1 MKQYDDTN
9 RGALFKNER
18 KEQESH
24 ADYRGSLNVD
34 GTDYW
39 VSSWIKTSKNGQKF
53 MSLAV
58 KRKDGTADRPEAKA
72 QEFKEAVK
80 QRFPDAEFSDDVPFA
95 PEWR

>member
-1 MKQYDDTN
+1 MADFDNTN

-18 KEQESH
+18 KETETH

-53 MSLAV
+53 MSLSV
-58 KRKDGTADRPEAKA
+58 KRKDGTAERPEQFKAEAKRVFA
-72 QEFKEAVK
+72 DA
-80 QRFPDAEFSDDVPFA
+80 FPDSDEIPF
-95 PEWR
+95 

>member
-1 MKQYDDTN
+1 MADFDNTN

-24 ADYRGSLNVD
+24 ADYRGSINVD

-53 MSLAV
+53 MSLSV
-58 KRKDGTADRPEAKA
+58 KRKDGTADRPSQEQKV
-72 QEFKEAVK
+72 QEFKDEAKRV
-80 QRFPDAEFSDDVPFA
+80 FDLDGDSVPF
-95 PEWR
+95 

>member
-53 MSLAV
+53 MSLSV
-58 KRKDGTADRPEAKA
+58 KCKDGTADRPEQKA
-72 QEFKEAVK
+72 LTEVQKH
-80 QRFPDAEFSDDVPFA
+80 FPDAELNDEVPF
-95 PEWR
+95 